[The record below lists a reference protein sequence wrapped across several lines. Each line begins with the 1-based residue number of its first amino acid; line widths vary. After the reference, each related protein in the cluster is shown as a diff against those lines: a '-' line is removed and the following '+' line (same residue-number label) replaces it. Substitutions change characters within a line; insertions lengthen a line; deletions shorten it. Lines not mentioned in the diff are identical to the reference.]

1 MFINAMFSMSS
12 LFLSIFIQTSN
23 SCDLEG
29 SVITKKALEYLLLK
43 NIAGGKEGSE
53 IPESLGKSSPVRR
66 LCSSYLAVN

>member
-1 MFINAMFSMSS
+1 MFINAMLSMSS
-12 LFLSIFIQTSN
+12 LFLSIFIKTSN
-23 SCDLEG
+23 SCELEG

-43 NIAGGKEGSE
+43 NIAGGKGGSE